1 MTEFPFMPIPAAPT
15 LLLAVGGAAL
25 ILGRWVRSS
34 RWYEGVWLA
43 AMLGAAWL
51 IFAGDVPPDAV
62 AAGDVPRLIWSTDPF
77 SVAAQ
82 WLALVLGTLFG
93 IGSFGIRFPDDRTAE
108 RLGFLCF
115 LIAGAMLVGSANDLV
130 TMALSAEIVQFA
142 SWALRKI
149 DRLEIADRQ
158 RDLNPDRQ
166 HDSDSNGQPPRD
178 EVCLWLGIATSC
190 CLWLGI
196 ALLANVT
203 ASTQFDEIRLTLT
216 DAYVPGDGHTVIG
229 AGSKLG
235 LLAIGLIVAGLGGRM
250 GLVPWQIAFIE
261 SSRHVGYWTA
271 GCVLLGGQLTGV
283 LGLARLCGYV
293 WVGYR
298 DEMLVLLLV
307 VAGLTCAV
315 SGALAGL
322 GLMNGEGRLRRWA
335 TSIPMLHAAWLTIGL
350 MAATADLGT
359 PDQSLAAAGGQP
371 GSLALLLFALGA
383 GQLGLAGLF
392 LLLSYLS
399 RDDREVEF
407 IDELLGLGRL
417 QPVPAAA
424 LLVVLASLIG
434 QPPLW
439 GFWANWLLV
448 VAGLNVRAA
457 GGHDGGAPHAGLI
470 LLLIA
475 ATVATLMTAGVVIR
489 FARVMLLEQPIARTL
504 PQGRRA
510 SLVMGCGCAVLLL
523 AIGLF
528 PARLLSVLS
537 GVRVHD
543 TKPGTVEP
551 SGSNRGAAT
560 ARLDSTA
567 RGPG

>member
-1 MTEFPFMPIPAAPT
+1 MPIPAAPT
-15 LLLAVGGAAL
+15 LLLAVGGVAL
-25 ILGRWVRSS
+25 ILSRWVRSS

-51 IFAGDVPPDAV
+51 IITGDVPPDAV

-77 SVAAQ
+77 AVAAQ
-82 WLALVLGTLFG
+82 WLALVLGSLFG
-93 IGSFGIRFPDDRTAE
+93 IGSFGIRSLDDRTAE

-149 DRLEIADRQ
+149 DRLETADRQ
-158 RDLNPDRQ
+158 RDLNPDRR

-235 LLAIGLIVAGLGGRM
+235 LLAIGLIVAGLGGRI
-250 GLVPWQIAFIE
+250 GLVPWQVAFIE
-261 SSRHVGYWTA
+261 GSRHVGYWTA
-271 GCVLLGGQLTGV
+271 GCVLVGGQLTGV

-307 VAGLTCAV
+307 VAGLTCVV

-335 TSIPMLHAAWLTIGL
+335 TSIPMLHAAWLTVGL
-350 MAATADLGT
+350 MAATADLAT

-439 GFWANWLLV
+439 GFWGNWLLM

-457 GGHDGGAPHAGLI
+457 GGHDGAAPHAGLI
-470 LLLIA
+470 LLVIA
-475 ATVATLMTAGVVIR
+475 ATIATLLTAGVVIR

-510 SLVMGCGCAVLLL
+510 SLVTGCGCAVLLL
-523 AIGLF
+523 LIGLF

-567 RGPG
+567 RGPD

>member
-1 MTEFPFMPIPAAPT
+1 MPIPAAPT
-15 LLLAVGGAAL
+15 LLLAVGGVAL
-25 ILGRWVRSS
+25 ILSRWVRSS

-43 AMLGAAWL
+43 AMLAAAWL
-51 IFAGDVPPDAV
+51 IITGDIPPDTV

-77 SVAAQ
+77 SVATQ
-82 WLALVLGTLFG
+82 WLALVMGALFG
-93 IGSFGIRFPDDRTAE
+93 IGSFGIRSLDVRTAE

-149 DRLEIADRQ
+149 DRLETADRQ
-158 RDLNPDRQ
+158 RDLNFDRRHDSDRQ
-166 HDSDSNGQPPRD
+166 HDSDSNGQSPPRD

-203 ASTQFDEIRLTLT
+203 ASTQFDEIRQTLT

-235 LLAIGLIVAGLGGRM
+235 LLAIGLIVAGLGARI
-250 GLVPWQIAFIE
+250 GLVPWHVAIIE
-261 SSRHVGYWTA
+261 GSRHVGYWTA
-271 GCVLLGGQLTGV
+271 GCVLVGGQLTGV

-298 DEMLVLLLV
+298 DEMLVMLLV
-307 VAGLTCAV
+307 VAGLTCVV

-335 TSIPMLHAAWLTIGL
+335 TSIPMLHAAWLTVGL
-350 MAATADLGT
+350 MASTSDLATPAH
-359 PDQSLAAAGGQP
+359 SLAAAGGQP

-383 GQLGLAGLF
+383 SQLGLAGLF
-392 LLLSYLS
+392 LLFSYLS
-399 RDDREVEF
+399 RDGREVEF

-417 QPVPAAA
+417 QPVTAAA

-439 GFWANWLLV
+439 GFWANWLLM

-457 GGHDGGAPHAGLI
+457 GGHDGGTPHAGLI

-475 ATVATLMTAGVVIR
+475 TTTATLLTAGVVIR

-510 SLVMGCGCAVLLL
+510 SLVTGCGCAVLLL
-523 AIGLF
+523 VIGLF

-537 GVRVHD
+537 EVRVHA
-543 TKPGTVEP
+543 TKPGTLDP
-551 SGSNRGAAT
+551 TGSNRGAAT
-560 ARLDSTA
+560 ARL
-567 RGPG
+567 P